1 MRIGILADIHEDV
14 EALQQAIDLL
24 RGEHADLLLVLGD
37 LFYTGQRVAETVD
50 VLATAGVV
58 GVWGNHDLG
67 LCHEPDPRLV
77 TRHPA
82 RVFEFLKTLGARLE
96 IEDCLFSHGLPQ
108 WDPFDPAE
116 YYLGDRPESV
126 EGLAGSFAAS
136 PRRVSFV
143 GHFHRWLSATPEG
156 IISWNGNEMLTLDP
170 ERRFLVVVGAICDGW
185 CASYDTVNGVLIP
198 RRIDGILRDSWVA

>member
-24 RGEHADLLLVLGD
+24 RGEQADRLLVLGD
-37 LFYTGQRVAETVD
+37 LFYAGQRVAETVD
-50 VLATAGVV
+50 VLAAAAVV

-77 TRHPA
+77 ARHPA

-96 IEDCLFSHGLPQ
+96 IEECLFSHGLPQ
-108 WDPFDPAE
+108 CDPFDPAE
-116 YYLGDRPESV
+116 YYLGDRPESAA
-126 EGLAGSFAAS
+126 GLAGSFAAS
-136 PRRVSFV
+136 SRRVTFV

-156 IISWNGNEMLTLDP
+156 IIPWNGNKMLTLDP
-170 ERRFLVVVGAICDGW
+170 ERRFLVVIGAVCDGW
-185 CASYDTVNGVLIP
+185 CASYDTANGVLIP
-198 RRIDGILRDSWVA
+198 HRVCEICRDS